1 MKANEQCRW
10 RETENEDWEL
20 VHGTQVIGKVM
31 LCQEADDPDG
41 CFYTAWVAPPAGER
55 TSLVGMMDVTAKFI
69 EEEGDEEDPFGQ
81 AAEWVMEE
89 VEKRHGLKSP
99 ASQKRA
105 AEAAKVAAGGS
116 STTQARFTPRGGDD
130 SSIAASSKND
140 QSGGYGYGYGN
151 APTSTGSDNRVKG
164 GGDVR
169 GGGGYVRTQ
178 TESERRAQSS
188 GRGTDRPSATAKATA
203 EKPAEPTISP
213 EEQEQQ
219 RIAAEIRAKRRRV
232 AGYRSLLSPAR
243 NDNLSSTLGG
253 GGSV

>member
-55 TSLVGMMDVTAKFI
+55 TSLVGMMDVTAKFM
-69 EEEGDEEDPFGQ
+69 EEEGDEKDLFDQ

-105 AEAAKVAAGGS
+105 AEADEKKQDPVWNNFVEAA
-116 STTQARFTPRGGDD
+116 R
-130 SSIAASSKND
+130 KN
-140 QSGGYGYGYGN
+140 
-151 APTSTGSDNRVKG
+151 R
-164 GGDVR
+164 
-169 GGGGYVRTQ
+169 
-178 TESERRAQSS
+178 E
-188 GRGTDRPSATAKATA
+188 
-203 EKPAEPTISP
+203 
-213 EEQEQQ
+213 
-219 RIAAEIRAKRRRV
+219 AAEEEGEDETYEASLDRVCERMLEGAQKTYEIMRITARANFRRGYW
-232 AGYRSLLSPAR
+232 AGIGHGAVVSMLIALAVILFGR
-243 NDNLSSTLGG
+243 
-253 GGSV
+253 